1 MGQAF
6 TLTKTL
12 HFKEQIKRNN
22 WLEVFFSWQQ
32 VERIGLHHP
41 PTFSCCSLW
50 VYITP
55 WPALSAICISPY
67 MLSLWGSSFG
77 HQRCQLISNLRTRRE
92 IFKLRKEM
100 GRGALHS
107 AAEKTKGHFFKK
119 SSQQVSD
126 YFKNLPLLLLYL
138 LSLPCSLTGLT
149 VFPVTETW
157 IVIFTFS
164 TVNSA
169 FSQLQS
175 NVK

>member
-1 MGQAF
+1 M
-6 TLTKTL
+6 
-12 HFKEQIKRNN
+12 
-22 WLEVFFSWQQ
+22 
-32 VERIGLHHP
+32 
-41 PTFSCCSLW
+41 SCTWTEISPL
-50 VYITP
+50 

-77 HQRCQLISNLRTRRE
+77 RQCCQLTSNLRTRHE
-92 IFKLRKEM
+92 IFKLRKQTGM
-100 GRGALHS
+100 GALHS
-107 AAEKTKGHFFKK
+107 AAEKTKGHFFKTGL
-119 SSQQVSD
+119 QQVSD

-175 NVK
+175 NVKEAINPIIREQGTVPYFIPELT